1 MEQFEPKDPSTSTA
15 RSREKQG
22 HVAQICETPAAPF
35 SSKGLME
42 TKISM
47 VWVEFDGDE
56 GSESSSFSFDSLI
69 AVEGESLKK
78 SLKSIELL

>member
-1 MEQFEPKDPSTSTA
+1 
-15 RSREKQG
+15 
-22 HVAQICETPAAPF
+22 
-35 SSKGLME
+35 ME

-78 SLKSIELL
+78 SLKSIDLL